1 MSLPNWFILQSP
13 PNLNIEIREWKQ
25 LALHRVKLL
34 ENLPSN
40 PSQVIR
46 DYFPTHEDSLDE
58 TYEQYRLGAYLL
70 RLVAATNRSLEAWLI
85 ESEGDLFER
94 LYFDRTTPD
103 QKRAIFRRVFGEQNV
118 MEYEEFKNSKDE
130 SKNVILAKLYN
141 DYIAGLRRG
150 ASRDFLICI
159 HFSQVPWMISNRKG
173 YLRKGWVVSNENS
186 FRGSLKKAFEKSL
199 QVEIERNQ
207 NLLGV
212 REEIDEA
219 VQELEQ
225 QLAKH
230 TQIRSRFSSDDLEGS
245 LLHNHPEIFPPCM
258 IYISTELES
267 TRRLTHTKRLQL
279 GFFLKRVGMSVDEQL
294 NYWFEKSIDNVNIS
308 YNEFLRT
315 SGYQIRHLYG
325 LEGGKKDYNVPKC
338 STIATSYFCPFIH
351 LDPESLHEFLT
362 ENHLTKAHSVEI
374 SPTLI
379 DRLVEESSK
388 DPTSCCTK
396 YFSYIYN
403 RTPYRKIVH
412 PLQWVRISS
421 KIIGI
426 YNVGNQEPKEETK
439 GETQ

>member
-1 MSLPNWFILQSP
+1 VSLPNWFILQSP

-103 QKRAIFRRVFGEQNV
+103 QKRAIFRRVFGEQKV

-230 TQIRSRFSSDDLEGS
+230 TQIRSRFSSLSIGFRLH
-245 LLHNHPEIFPPCM
+245 LLFP
-258 IYISTELES
+258 I
-267 TRRLTHTKRLQL
+267 
-279 GFFLKRVGMSVDEQL
+279 
-294 NYWFEKSIDNVNIS
+294 
-308 YNEFLRT
+308 
-315 SGYQIRHLYG
+315 
-325 LEGGKKDYNVPKC
+325 
-338 STIATSYFCPFIH
+338 
-351 LDPESLHEFLT
+351 
-362 ENHLTKAHSVEI
+362 
-374 SPTLI
+374 
-379 DRLVEESSK
+379 
-388 DPTSCCTK
+388 
-396 YFSYIYN
+396 
-403 RTPYRKIVH
+403 
-412 PLQWVRISS
+412 
-421 KIIGI
+421 
-426 YNVGNQEPKEETK
+426 
-439 GETQ
+439 